1 MIEIDEILSV
11 KEYISDISL
20 VIFDLDD
27 TLYGEKDYVKSGYKE
42 VAKILPQIENA
53 YEKLYAAFEEKKSVF
68 DEVLSSE
75 GIYSDDLKNMCLK
88 TYRFQK
94 PDITLYPGVKEL
106 LVNIRSSGRKIGII
120 TDGRP
125 EGQWAKLKTLEL
137 DKLVDYIVVTDELGG
152 VEFRK
157 PCDKAFVLMKEKFGF
172 PYEEICYIGDNIK
185 KDFIAPDRLGMRSI
199 WFKNRDGLYF
209 GQ

>member
-75 GIYSDDLKNMCLK
+75 GIYSDDLKNRCLK

-106 LVNIRSSGRKIGII
+106 LVNIRLSGRKIGII

-125 EGQWAKLKTLEL
+125 EGQWAKLKALEL
-137 DKLVDYIVVTDELGG
+137 DKLVDYIIVTDELGG

-172 PYEEICYIGDNIK
+172 PYKEICYIGDNIK
-185 KDFIAPDRLGMRSI
+185 KDFIAPDRLGIRSI
-199 WFKNRDGLYF
+199 WFKNSDGLYF

>member
-125 EGQWAKLKTLEL
+125 EGQWAKLKALEL
-137 DKLVDYIVVTDELGG
+137 DKLVDYIIVTDELGG

-199 WFKNRDGLYF
+199 WFKNSDGLYF